1 MDLQKRYSI
10 YIYELF
16 KNLTSYTNQNLCKIF
31 EYYVCIKLKEK
42 YNHDFYEYYDIPV
55 EFKEENNL
63 SKNDTGIDCCDLDKT
78 IVQCKLRKKELGWN
92 EISTFVATQNIFNTE
107 KNEVIVRWPNLILA
121 RNDDSKL
128 TNTLEFHAKRIHLI
142 DNLYNKD
149 EMIKFCKSL
158 SHSIYSEN
166 NKIVLR
172 DYQLECI
179 DLIKKNSQ
187 NIIINLP
194 TGTGKNIIIVNS
206 FEANKKYLILV
217 PKIILMDQIEKI
229 IKENNSKLKIQKY
242 GDNSKKQFDD
252 NKDITICIYNSIEL
266 IKEHYHKFH
275 KIFIDEG
282 HHILQPIIYKDE
294 EDETENTDT
303 YITKIQELS
312 KFNNNVLLSATI
324 DKKDGY
330 LYYSK
335 DIRDMIELGYLSD
348 YTISIPIFKE
358 DPTNYNIC
366 KYLIQ
371 NYMYVIIYCNS
382 KLEAKKIHNLMNQI
396 QPNVS
401 KYIDCDTP
409 KKEREK
415 IILDYK
421 NGLIPFLVNIHVLIE
436 GFDAPITRG
445 VTFLHLP
452 SKKQT
457 IIQTIGRCL
466 RPHALKNYASVILPF
481 STETDGKAID
491 KFLKILATNDSR
503 IKKSYQSKNMCGYIN
518 PIKIIEDEEDYKEL
532 ELKYEMIYS
541 STGKLLNEMDLF
553 LTNLNKLKEYID
565 EHGIRPR
572 RKDDNEDIKYLAR
585 WTESQVTN
593 YNQNTKNMKK
603 SEIFNLWEE
612 FINDEK
618 YKNLFNIIDTKKYE
632 NYKEWI
638 INLQNYIDK
647 YNKRPSDNDKNED
660 IQKLATWCN
669 NQVYKYNKGMIKD
682 ETKKELW
689 EKLINNPKYKTHFKE
704 KIIIDYKDRLK
715 FAMDYIDKYSIRP
728 LHNDKDEIISSN
740 GRWLTRQ
747 NLNYYKNEIKDKKN
761 KELWEK
767 FINNPK
773 YGKYFKERVIIT
785 LKNGIDDI
793 KKYIDDNNKL
803 PNSGTSQR
811 KWLKNQLY
819 YYKSDKIKNEENKKI
834 IEEFISNPKYSKYL

>member
-16 KNLTSYTNQNLCKIF
+16 KNLTSYTNQDLCKIF

-42 YNHDFYEYYDIPV
+42 YNHNFYEYYDIPV

-149 EMIKFCKSL
+149 EMIEFCKSL
-158 SHSIYSEN
+158 SHPIYSEIN
-166 NKIVLR
+166 SIVLR

-445 VTFLHLP
+445 VAFLHLP
-452 SKKQT
+452 TKKQT

-466 RPHALKNYASVILPF
+466 RTHVLKNYASVILPF
-481 STETDGKAID
+481 STETDGKAIK

-503 IKKSYQSKNMCGYIN
+503 IKKSYESKNMCGYIN

-541 STGKLLNEMDLF
+541 STGKLKNYDEIWFKKANELKIYIEKDFENKKLPPQKDKIYGLWIKKEKEKIKENTLSEDKIEFLNNIPPFKEWINKNKNVKREIIDWDSMADNLIKNVQENNEVNKKNLNTTLSKWFSNQDTLLFSNKTESNELKIKNDIKRAKLTSEPLLKTYFERKRTVSISYDFNEMYEIL
-553 LTNLNKLKEYID
+553 LKYIKETNNLPTRNIDNKNLANWFDTIRSRYRKNTIKDFELKELMKI
-565 EHGIRPR
+565 ELFVNWRNNIRKIEGNDFDKKFR
-572 RKDDNEDIKYLAR
+572 EFKKDYEFKDNLPLKR
-585 WTESQVTN
+585 
-593 YNQNTKNMKK
+593 
-603 SEIFNLWEE
+603 
-612 FINDEK
+612 DEK
-618 YKNLFNIIDTKKYE
+618 YGSWLTHLKTL
-632 NYKEWI
+632 
-638 INLQNYIDK
+638 
-647 YNKRPSDNDKNED
+647 YNKNELD
-660 IQKLATWCN
+660 EYKKSKL
-669 NQVYKYNKGMIKD
+669 
-682 ETKKELW
+682 L
-689 EKLINNPKYKTHFKE
+689 
-704 KIIIDYKDRLK
+704 
-715 FAMDYIDKYSIRP
+715 
-728 LHNDKDEIISSN
+728 
-740 GRWLTRQ
+740 
-747 NLNYYKNEIKDKKN
+747 EIKAFKKWT
-761 KELWEK
+761 E
-767 FINNPK
+767 
-773 YGKYFKERVIIT
+773 
-785 LKNGIDDI
+785 I
-793 KKYIDDNNKL
+793 K
-803 PNSGTSQR
+803 
-811 KWLKNQLY
+811 
-819 YYKSDKIKNEENKKI
+819 
-834 IEEFISNPKYSKYL
+834 

>member
-16 KNLTSYTNQNLCKIF
+16 KNLTSYTNQDLCKIF

-42 YNHDFYEYYDIPV
+42 YNQNFYEYYDIPV

-63 SKNDTGIDCCDLDKT
+63 SKNDTGIDCCDLNKT

-92 EISTFVATQNIFNTE
+92 EISTFVATQNIFDTE

-149 EMIKFCKSL
+149 EMIEFCKSL
-158 SHSIYSEN
+158 SHPIYSEIN
-166 NKIVLR
+166 SIVLR

-206 FEANKKYLILV
+206 FEVNKKYLILV
-217 PKIILMDQIEKI
+217 PKIILMDQIEKV

-252 NKDITICIYNSIEL
+252 NKNITICIYNSIEL

-358 DPTNYNIC
+358 DATNYNIC

-445 VTFLHLP
+445 VAFLHLP

-466 RPHALKNYASVILPF
+466 RPHILKNYASVILPF

-518 PIKIIEDEEDYKEL
+518 PIKIIEDEEEDYKEL

-541 STGKLLNEMDLF
+541 SMGKLLNYDEIWFKKANELKIYIEKDFENKKLPPQKDKIYGLWIKKEKEKIKENTLSEDKIEFLNNIPPFKEWINKNKNVKREVIDWNSMADNLIKNVQKNNEVNKNNFDTTLSKWFSNQDTLLFSNKTESNELKIKNDIKRAKLTSEPLLKNYFERKRTVSQSYDFYEMYEIL
-553 LTNLNKLKEYID
+553 LKYIKETNNLPTRTIDNKNLASWFDTIRTRYKRNTIKDFELKEMMKIELFVNWTNNIKKIEKND
-565 EHGIRPR
+565 FNKKFKEFK
-572 RKDDNEDIKYLAR
+572 KDYECKDNLPLKR
-585 WTESQVTN
+585 
-593 YNQNTKNMKK
+593 
-603 SEIFNLWEE
+603 
-612 FINDEK
+612 DEK
-618 YKNLFNIIDTKKYE
+618 YGSWLTHLKTL
-632 NYKEWI
+632 
-638 INLQNYIDK
+638 
-647 YNKRPSDNDKNED
+647 YNKNELD
-660 IQKLATWCN
+660 EYKKSKLLE
-669 NQVYKYNKGMIKD
+669 IKAFKKWT
-682 ETKKELW
+682 ETK
-689 EKLINNPKYKTHFKE
+689 
-704 KIIIDYKDRLK
+704 
-715 FAMDYIDKYSIRP
+715 
-728 LHNDKDEIISSN
+728 
-740 GRWLTRQ
+740 
-747 NLNYYKNEIKDKKN
+747 
-761 KELWEK
+761 
-767 FINNPK
+767 
-773 YGKYFKERVIIT
+773 
-785 LKNGIDDI
+785 
-793 KKYIDDNNKL
+793 
-803 PNSGTSQR
+803 
-811 KWLKNQLY
+811 
-819 YYKSDKIKNEENKKI
+819 
-834 IEEFISNPKYSKYL
+834 